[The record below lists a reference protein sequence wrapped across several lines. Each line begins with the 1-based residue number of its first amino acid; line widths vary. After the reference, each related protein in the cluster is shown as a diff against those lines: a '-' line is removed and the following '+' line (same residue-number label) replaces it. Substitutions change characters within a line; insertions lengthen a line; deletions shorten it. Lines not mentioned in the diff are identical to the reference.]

1 MYRPRSLEDK
11 LRAASAQFPV
21 LLLAG
26 PRQVGKTTLLRHLA
40 EDERRYVSLDD
51 PAARELATED
61 PALFLQSWPA
71 PLLIDEVQYA
81 PQLLP
86 HIKMA
91 VDEARTPGAYW
102 LTGSQQFHLMRDIS
116 ETLAGRLAL
125 VSLLGFSHREIEG
138 RRLTAPPYLPLV
150 ERLEGH
156 EGVEL
161 ASLYRHIWLGSF
173 PALVTGQ
180 VQDRDLFYSSYVA
193 TYLQRDVRDLTQVGD
208 LSAFTRFLRAVAAR
222 TGQLL
227 NLSDLARDVDI
238 SQPTAKAWLSVLEA
252 SWQVVL
258 LQPWHSNLTKRL
270 VKTPK
275 LYMLD
280 TGLASWLTRWSSA
293 ETLSAGAMAGPMLE
307 TWVVAEVL
315 KSWWHRMATPPVYHY
330 RDHDKREI
338 DLLFETDGA
347 LWPTEIKRSAS
358 ARRSWTKT
366 FGALERL
373 GPERGSG
380 AVLSLVPDVVPLGAK
395 DRAAPVGLI

>member
-1 MYRPRSLEDK
+1 MYRSRSLEDK
-11 LRAASAQFPV
+11 LIAASAQFPV
-21 LLLAG
+21 LLLTG

-40 EDERRYVSLDD
+40 EKERRYVSLDD
-51 PAARELATED
+51 PAARELATSD

-81 PQLLP
+81 PQILP

-125 VSLLGFSHREIEG
+125 VNLLGFSNREVEG
-138 RRLTAPPYLPLV
+138 QRLGARPYLPSR

-156 EGVEL
+156 EGIDL
-161 ASLYRHIWLGSF
+161 ATLYQHIWLGSS

-180 VQDRDLFYSSYVA
+180 VQDRDLFYSSYVS

-227 NLSDLARDVDI
+227 NLSDLARDVDV
-238 SQPTAKAWLSVLEA
+238 SQPTAKAWLAVMEA

-258 LQPWHSNLTKRL
+258 LQPWHSNLTRRL

-293 ETLSAGAMAGPMLE
+293 ETLAAGAMAGPMLE
-307 TWVVAEVL
+307 TWVVSEVL
-315 KSWWHRMATPPVYHY
+315 KSWWHRMATPPIYHY

-338 DLLFETDGA
+338 DLLFEVDGA
-347 LWPTEIKRSAS
+347 LWPTEIKRSAT
-358 ARRSWTKT
+358 ARRSWTKA
-366 FGALERL
+366 FGALDRL
-373 GPERGSG
+373 GPARGEG
-380 AVLSLVPDVVPLGAK
+380 AVLSLVKQVTPLNAH
-395 DRAAPVGLI
+395 DSAAPVGLI

>member
-1 MYRPRSLEDK
+1 MYRSRSLEDK
-11 LRAASAQFPV
+11 LLSASAQFPV

-40 EDERRYVSLDD
+40 KDERRYVSLDD
-51 PAARELATED
+51 PTARELATED

-91 VDEARTPGAYW
+91 VDATRQPGAYW
-102 LTGSQQFHLMRDIS
+102 LTGSQQFHLMGDIS

-125 VSLLGFSHREIEG
+125 VNLLGFSLREIEG
-138 RRLTAPPYLPLV
+138 RRLDAKPYLPTR
-150 ERLEGH
+150 ERLDGH
-156 EGVEL
+156 EGLDLET
-161 ASLYRHIWLGSF
+161 LYRHIWLGTF
-173 PALVTGQ
+173 PALVTDR

-227 NLSDLARDVDI
+227 NLSDLARDVDV

-280 TGLASWLTRWSSA
+280 TGLASWLTRWSSPD
-293 ETLSAGAMAGPMLE
+293 TLSVGAMAGPMLE
-307 TWVVAEVL
+307 TWVVVEIL
-315 KSWWHRMATPPVYHY
+315 KSWWHRMASPPIYHY
-330 RDHDKREI
+330 RDHDMREI
-338 DLLFETDGA
+338 DLLFDMDGA
-347 LWPTEIKRSAS
+347 LWPTEIKRSAT
-358 ARRSWTKT
+358 ARRSWTRA
-366 FGALERL
+366 FGALDRL
-373 GPERGSG
+373 GPDRGAG
-380 AVLSLVPDVVPLGAK
+380 AVLSLVPQVTPLGVQ
-395 DRAAPVGLI
+395 DCAAPVGLI

>member
-1 MYRPRSLEDK
+1 MYRSRSLEDK
-11 LRAASAQFPV
+11 LLSASSQFPV

-40 EDERRYVSLDD
+40 GDERRYVSLDD

-71 PLLIDEVQYA
+71 PLLVDEVQYA

-91 VDEARTPGAYW
+91 VDDARTPGAYW
-102 LTGSQQFHLMRDIS
+102 LTGSQQFHLMRDVS

-125 VSLLGFSHREIEG
+125 VNLLGFSLREIEG
-138 RRLTAPPYLPLV
+138 RRLRAAPYLPTPD
-150 ERLEGH
+150 RLAGH
-156 EGVEL
+156 ESIEL
-161 ASLYRHIWLGSF
+161 QSLYKHIWLGSY
-173 PALVTGQ
+173 PALLTGQ
-180 VQDRDLFYSSYVA
+180 VSDPDLFYSSYVS

-227 NLSDLARDVDI
+227 NLSELARDVGI

-252 SWQVVL
+252 SFQVVL

-280 TGLASWLTRWSSA
+280 TGLASWLTRWSSP
-293 ETLSAGAMAGPMLE
+293 ETLCAGAMAGPMLE
-307 TWVVAEVL
+307 TWVVAEVI
-315 KSWWHRMATPPVYHY
+315 KSWWHRMAAPPIYHY
-330 RDHDKREI
+330 RDHDKREV
-338 DLLFETDGA
+338 DLLFDVDGA
-347 LWPTEIKRSAS
+347 LWPTEIRRSAT
-358 ARRSWTKT
+358 AQRSWAGA
-366 FGALERL
+366 FGPLERL
-373 GPERGSG
+373 GPAPRYRG
-380 AVLSLVPDVVPLGAK
+380 
-395 DRAAPVGLI
+395 RAFPWWPEQRG